1 MGWFVCSMEHDR
13 LTQMIGDLEARAAE
27 YEKVLDVRILERCNM
42 IVQVGPMT
50 LTTNERH
57 EVVPQLARFP
67 TQFSEEGVRT
77 IMGMTFYNGRG
88 EVVQAEVFG
97 VRDWYAKEVEKLREL
112 IEELR
117 SV

>member
-1 MGWFVCSMEHDR
+1 MERKR
-13 LTQMIGDLEARAAE
+13 LEETVRELEARAAE
-27 YEKVLDVRILERCNM
+27 YEKVLDVRMLERCNL

-77 IMGMTFYNGRG
+77 IMGMTFYNGKD
-88 EVVQAEVFG
+88 EVVKAEVFG
-97 VRDWYAKEVEKLREL
+97 VRDWYAKEAIKLILL
-112 IEELR
+112 IQNLAI
-117 SV
+117 